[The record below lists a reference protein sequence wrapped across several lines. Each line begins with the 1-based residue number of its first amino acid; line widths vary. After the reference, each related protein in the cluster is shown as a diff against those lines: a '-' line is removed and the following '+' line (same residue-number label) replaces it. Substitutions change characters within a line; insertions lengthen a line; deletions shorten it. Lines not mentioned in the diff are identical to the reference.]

1 MDLRALI
8 ARMDKIES
16 RQILNEAI
24 TMKDIQ
30 AAVGQEKDEQKRAG
44 ILNDLAWK
52 ENLPGLYDPV
62 SGYFVRKQSMPSG
75 DRGQNNYDI
84 SATAPREA
92 DTQALAKLGLVP
104 GTAKTSALGGLIGTG
119 KNSWLGLDKEQD
131 AANNMASS
139 AVKQQSANVQG
150 KQSSDAFVAPKLK
163 RLTDLVAKI
172 SGGTMESFS
181 FNGSISRKLVESFSY
196 ELYEKATLG
205 TGPVDQKDIGNGM
218 TISTGRYQSEV
229 AEIKS
234 LMAELADIDD
244 PAVIQA
250 LGSAQ
255 KALDKLAG
263 PSSPNQPNIMK
274 PLPSNSKPGQKVDP
288 TQADRD
294 DAEMGKAMS
303 ANARAARE
311 KEYGD
316 NTDRADAEQGA
327 AMRANAQA
335 AREKEYGD
343 NVDRTDAELGKAMA
357 ANAAGGTTKPGGQSA
372 SPTAGKVGAGKVGP
386 ANPGTK
392 AIQHY
397 LNTKHGQKLDLDGK
411 DGPLT
416 TAAIR
421 SLSGKISTDEYAN
434 IAGLAYAYNVKPGQ
448 GPGTVSL
455 GNPEFVKRMTALGYD
470 PKTGNPV
477 GGAKPTAGA
486 GQSAGSR
493 VNTTNTAELENSIKA
508 IEAILAKNRI
518 KSESIHPDDAL
529 VLENIS
535 NFTLQEQMEIWSLL
549 VEAGPRT
556 AAQQAS
562 MQTAATG
569 INPPN
574 NPFGLTPDRAAP
586 TSNTGKLAKFTSKLG
601 GASGIG
607 RKIAARAGASALA
620 GPAALIVG
628 AGMAAWTAY
637 EVGKALY
644 DTFKDDE
651 LPSMDPADQEL
662 IKKHMSVI
670 LQYQKNTDMMA
681 QLPPE
686 LKTRLEGALKG
697 LDKIAARADTDIP
710 SSAGANVGAA
720 AAKVKQVAGSAVDS
734 TVDAGNKFAAG
745 VKQGYNQQAASPAAS
760 APTSTSGTN
769 TNTSTRTQSKQSVDG
784 TLRMGK
790 PDGPITFNGKV
801 VNPGD
806 PAYPEAAAALIK
818 AQGDARDRS
827 RTRPSS
833 GPISAGAPNVD
844 RSTFEDVKSEDDEIL
859 KRIRSA
865 FRF

>member
-139 AVKQQSANVQG
+139 AVKQQSANVIG
-150 KQSSDAFVAPKLK
+150 KQSSDAFIAPKLK

-172 SGGTMESFS
+172 SGSTMESFS

-196 ELYEKATLG
+196 ELYEKATLD

-288 TQADRD
+288 NQADRD

-303 ANARAARE
+303 ANAQAARE

-357 ANAAGGTTKPGGQSA
+357 ANAAGGTTKPVGQSA
-372 SPTAGKVGAGKVGP
+372 SPAAG
-386 ANPGTK
+386 GT
-392 AIQHY
+392 
-397 LNTKHGQKLDLDGK
+397 TK
-411 DGPLT
+411 
-416 TAAIR
+416 
-421 SLSGKISTDEYAN
+421 
-434 IAGLAYAYNVKPGQ
+434 
-448 GPGTVSL
+448 
-455 GNPEFVKRMTALGYD
+455 
-470 PKTGNPV
+470 PV
-477 GGAKPTAGA
+477 
-486 GQSAGSR
+486 GQSASPAAGATQWPTNNAEIKAFQRANPPLEVDGMIGKLTMAALQKAGATPPVGFKPVGNKVGGQAASPTASGPR
-493 VNTTNTAELENSIKA
+493 VNTTNTTELENSIKA
-508 IEAILAKNRI
+508 IEAILAKNKI
-518 KSESIHPDDAL
+518 KSESIHPNDAL

-535 NFTLQEQMEIWSLL
+535 NFTLQEQMEIWSTL

-574 NPFGLTPDRAAP
+574 NPFGLTPGRETP
-586 TSNTGKLAKFTSKLG
+586 TTSKTGKLAKFTSKLG
-601 GASGIG
+601 GFSGI
-607 RKIAARAGASALA
+607 RNKIAARAGASALA

-628 AGMAAWTAY
+628 GGLAAWTAY

-686 LKTRLEGALKG
+686 LKTRLESALKG

-710 SSAGANVGAA
+710 SSVGASVGAA
-720 AAKVKQVAGSAVDS
+720 AAKAKQVAGSAVDS

-745 VKQGYNQQAASPAAS
+745 VKQGYNQQAASPS
-760 APTSTSGTN
+760 AGGSKSSTS
-769 TNTSTRTQSKQSVDG
+769 SSE
-784 TLRMGK
+784 LR
-790 PDGPITFNGKV
+790 I
-801 VNPGD
+801 
-806 PAYPEAAAALIK
+806 
-818 AQGDARDRS
+818 
-827 RTRPSS
+827 
-833 GPISAGAPNVD
+833 AGAPVVPGQPLSQKQIAVMKMSMDSGNSYPPEVMAQYNKQNGAS
-844 RSTFEDVKSEDDEIL
+844 STKESITQSEDDTIL
-859 KRIRSA
+859 AMIRA
-865 FRF
+865 VR